1 MGSNDQSEQATMK
14 AITYDKYGDNGV
26 LSLTEQPV
34 PKVGPGEVLVR
45 VRYAAVNPVDW
56 KVMSGGLDAM
66 MDTYFPVIPG
76 WDVSGVVERVG
87 IDTPEFTAGDEVYA
101 YARKDYVHGGTFA
114 EFVMVPAR
122 AVVAKPRSLSWG
134 EAAGVPLA
142 GLTAYQSLTRLGTGS
157 GDTVLIH
164 NAAGGVGTF
173 GVQIAKALGAR
184 VIATASESNHDRLRE
199 LGAEPVAYGDG
210 EVDRIKELAP
220 DGVDVVV
227 DYVGGVL
234 DTTRAVL
241 REGGRHASIADPDV
255 IGAGGQWMWARP
267 DAEGLRALADLAD
280 QGKLR
285 VPVAETFPLER
296 VADAFALSQEGHV
309 HGKILIE
316 VGDA

>member
-1 MGSNDQSEQATMK
+1 MGNEQNEAATMK
-14 AITYDKYGDNGV
+14 AITYEKYGDRDV
-26 LSLTEQPV
+26 LSLTDQPL
-34 PKVGPGEVLVR
+34 PKVGPGEALVR

-66 MDTYFPVIPG
+66 MDTVFPVIPG

-87 IDTPEFTAGDEVYA
+87 IDAPEFTAGDEVFS

-114 EFVMVPAR
+114 EFVTVPVR
-122 AVVAKPRSLSWG
+122 ALVAKPPSLSFG

-142 GLTAYQSLTRLGTGS
+142 GLTAYQSLTRLDTGGS
-157 GDTVLIH
+157 DTVLIH

-184 VIATASESNHDRLRE
+184 VIATASESNHDRLRA
-199 LGAEPVAYGDG
+199 LGAEPVSYGDG
-210 EVDRIKELAP
+210 VTDRIKELAP

-234 DTTRAVL
+234 DVTRAVL

-255 IGAGGQWMWARP
+255 VKEGGQWMWARP
-267 DAEGLRALADLAD
+267 DADGLRALADLAEKG
-280 QGKLR
+280 QLR

-296 VADAFALSQEGHV
+296 VADAFELSQSGHV
-309 HGKILIE
+309 HGKILIQ
-316 VGDA
+316 VADA

>member
-1 MGSNDQSEQATMK
+1 MK

-114 EFVMVPAR
+114 EFVTVPAR

-210 EVDRIKELAP
+210 EADRIKELAP

-267 DAEGLRALADLAD
+267 DAQGLRALADLAD

-309 HGKILIE
+309 HGKILIK

>member
-1 MGSNDQSEQATMK
+1 MK
-14 AITYDKYGDNGV
+14 AVTYDKYGGNGV
-26 LSLTEQPV
+26 LSLTERPV

-45 VRYAAVNPVDW
+45 VRYASVNPVDW

-101 YARKDYVHGGTFA
+101 YARKDYVHAGTFA
-114 EFVMVPAR
+114 EYVTVPVR

-142 GLTAYQSLTRLGTGS
+142 GLTAYQSLTRLGTGG

-184 VIATASESNHDRLRE
+184 VIATASEGNHDRLRE

-210 EVDRIKELAP
+210 EVDRIRELAP

-227 DYVGGVL
+227 DYIGGVL

-255 IGAGGQWMWARP
+255 LEAGGQWLWARP

-296 VADAFALSQEGHV
+296 VADAFELSQGGHV
-309 HGKILIE
+309 HGKILIRVSDE
-316 VGDA
+316 